1 MPVEPMSMRILF
13 VLKGFGLIRHF
24 EEVVQHLVTNGHTVI
39 LAQAK
44 VKAGRETVP
53 DSLRRLPGCSAI
65 PASIGAPDG
74 QRLAL
79 DLLRMTRDYLRYHE
93 PALWAATANRRR
105 ALSRLVRTVSVGTA
119 KLPPATSDV
128 LFRLDEPAVALLRQG
143 FRDLEAAFP
152 ADPGYVRFLESQQPD
167 LLLVTPLVNL
177 GGRQAEFVK
186 AARALGVP
194 SALPVFSWDNLSNKG
209 VIHQLPDRVFVW
221 NEVQRREA
229 IDLHGVSG
237 DAVTVTGAPRFDVFF
252 RRSPSSERAVFC
264 RAHGLDPGRALVVY
278 LASSPTVTPN
288 EPDFVDAW
296 IAALRGS
303 ATPQLREAQ
312 LLVRAHP
319 RAKAIWRHHP
329 RYGTEATGAGAAII
343 VSTSAQ
349 SDQSLYDALAHAVAA
364 VGLNTSA
371 ELEAAILGT
380 PVYTVRAP
388 TVAPGQ
394 TGSRHFQYLLAEH
407 GGFVE
412 QADTLHEHVLQ
423 LAAGLAGGFDHERQR
438 RFVEQ
443 FVRPRGIGMPAS
455 PILADEIAALA
466 QAGRQRCLQADAG
479 GR

>member
-1 MPVEPMSMRILF
+1 MLVEPMSMRILF

-24 EEVVQHLVTNGHTVI
+24 EEVVQHFVTNGHTVI

-53 DSLRRLPGCSAI
+53 DSLRRLPGCSTI

-105 ALSRLVRTVSVGTA
+105 ALSRLVRTVSVGTTE
-119 KLPPATSDV
+119 LPPATSDV
-128 LFRLDEPAVALLRQG
+128 LFRLDEPTVAMLRQG

-152 ADPGYVRFLESQQPD
+152 ADAGYVRFLESQQPD

-319 RAKAIWRHHP
+319 RAKAIWRHHR
-329 RYGTEATGAGAAII
+329 RYGTEATGAGVAII

-349 SDQSLYDALAHAVAA
+349 SDQSLYDALAHADAA
-364 VGLNTSA
+364 AGLNTSA

-380 PVYTVRAP
+380 LSVYR
-388 TVAPGQ
+388 PGADGR
-394 TGSRHFQYLLAEH
+394 TGTDR
-407 GGFVE
+407 
-412 QADTLHEHVLQ
+412 
-423 LAAGLAGGFDHERQR
+423 
-438 RFVEQ
+438 
-443 FVRPRGIGMPAS
+443 
-455 PILADEIAALA
+455 IAALPVP
-466 QAGRQRCLQADAG
+466 AGRTRWLRRAGRYTPRARAAARRRVGRWIRPRASAAIRRTVRSTAGHRNARLTDPRRRDRRARAG
-479 GR
+479 GSEALSSN